1 MKKTLIV
8 TLVATT
14 FVVSN
19 SYGQSFKDKLKAKA
33 AAATSNNSGG
43 DIATNSSKSGKAT
56 YHLLE
61 AERSPKGG
69 TTNSI
74 ILEEGDNNGTKILV
88 IAACESG
95 CTPAMYTYQDEPSKT
110 LGIKVYFTTAGI
122 YVMQYDDNS
131 WVSVMPDKQLGKAPF
146 GKLMFSNFYSTDAA
160 KVKGMTKAKAEAYAI
175 EMSNK
180 ILAPSS
186 SAPSEGG
193 SGTYSAATPIKFAG
207 AAYEEMEVTFEEGA
221 GKTIE
226 IKLMK
231 GGKTESTDTYM
242 HMEDYSKLIGVD
254 IYANSR
260 SHLNQYLYL
269 DKPGVLIWSQYKNGG
284 LGNQLWEKYDYYNL
298 FAMDKQLTRALLN
311 SESQQKELDDK
322 VANWSKTI
330 KESEDKRRSAIN
342 DEKIAT
348 QRLPKEGLVDNDL
361 KTQTLDAAKNWASK
375 WQWKETVSKAYFSG
389 TDWSIV
395 RHRNTG
401 IILRREIRGV
411 IVMTRPD
418 GKCSFHHCVFGQEY
432 DGNKYLSVYT
442 AGITPGQIMLPCE
455 HAK

>member
-1 MKKTLIV
+1 MKNLLIITLV
-8 TLVATT
+8 TLTA
-14 FVVSN
+14 SN
-19 SYGQSFKDKLKAKA
+19 SYSQSFKDKLKAKA
-33 AAATSNNSGG
+33 AATTPATS
-43 DIATNSSKSGKAT
+43 SSSTGAKDGKAT

-69 TTNSI
+69 TTNTI
-74 ILEEGDNNGTKILV
+74 ILEKGDNNGTKILV

-146 GKLMFSNFYSTDAA
+146 DKLMFSNFYSTDVA

-180 ILAPSS
+180 ILAPST
-186 SAPSEGG
+186 SAPSDGG
-193 SGTYSAATPIKFAG
+193 NGTYSAATPVKFSG

-226 IKLMK
+226 INLMK
-231 GGKTESTDTYM
+231 NGKAESTDTYM
-242 HMEDYSKLIGVD
+242 YMEDYSKLIGLD

-260 SHLNQYLYL
+260 SHLNQYLYV
-269 DKPGVLIWSQYKNGG
+269 DKPGVLIWTQYKNGG

-298 FAMDKQLTRALLN
+298 FAMDKQLTRGLLN

-330 KESEDKRRSAIN
+330 KDSEDKKKASETK
-342 DEKIAT
+342 DKIAN
-348 QRLPKEGLVDNDL
+348 QRLPKEGLADNAL
-361 KTQTLDAAKNWASK
+361 KTQTLDAAKAWATK
-375 WQWKETVSKAYFSG
+375 WAWKETVTKGYFSG
-389 TDWSIV
+389 ADWSIV
-395 RHRNTG
+395 RHRITG

-418 GKCSFHHCVFGQEY
+418 GKCSFHHCVYGQEY

-455 HAK
+455 YAK